1 MSTAKQEKA
10 APSGSFFGNLLQV
23 GLYKRNQGRIARQ
36 VTFAV
41 VWLVLALG
49 AWQMSKLYG
58 QSNPMYRLVIPGVLV
73 GAGCWFAYRVVNL
86 PSFADFLI
94 GVEAEMTKVS
104 WPTRT
109 ELVRGSMVVLFTIFF
124 LAGLLYVYDFAW
136 NQFFMW
142 LGVLD
147 VPAKS

>member
-10 APSGSFFGNLLQV
+10 AASGSFFGNLFQT

-41 VWLVLALG
+41 IWLIISLG
-49 AWQMSKLYG
+49 AWRLRESYG
-58 QSNPMYRLVIPGVLV
+58 QGDMTMSLVAPFLLV
-73 GAGCWFAYRVVNL
+73 AVGFWLAYRIVNL

-109 ELVRGSMVVLFTIFF
+109 ELIRGSMVVLFTIFF
-124 LAGLLYVYDFAW
+124 MAGLLFGYDAAW
-136 NQFFMW
+136 NWFFKF
-142 LGVLD
+142 LGVI
-147 VPAKS
+147 